1 VIPLHPPP
9 GDTSTERTVY
19 IDGTP
24 EQIEYAKQ
32 LINEVISEISF
43 LDNDNVVQVYE
54 HTLVGCASA
63 GMWQVYHLRAVC
75 RFTIYNSVAESGQKS
90 TYGWRISSTT
100 RLSSS
105 KLGSSWG
112 SQTGY
117 GYVQQPGAYP
127 SQAPQGSSGTSYP
140 GYPTQPTSGGYPSG
154 WDQTSATTERASTAT
169 DTAGYGYG
177 YGQTATYGQQ
187 HGGSYGDSVYAQP
200 PAGQQQGYTDMYGV
214 YHPPAP
220 QPGYGSQIGAQ
231 PGYGGSQ
238 AGYDQSQQ
246 SYGSSAKGP
255 TYGAQGPTEVPP
267 PTSQVA
273 PVQPPTSAG
282 IGSQP
287 LNAPPSYP
295 PQGSVQT
302 SYGSQ
307 PTPPPMAQAGYGP
320 PQGQKAAYG
329 QTPPPSSTQT
339 SSIQSAPMQSG
350 YGPPSALAPPQLG
363 YAQPDSAQYRTPS
376 GYGSAPGYGLAPPY
390 GALQPAAQPG
400 YGQVPPYGASQPAT
414 QPGYGQSYDSKV
426 PTQKSNSNDTTP
438 ASQSGQQT
446 GADKAS
452 PKS

>member
-32 LINEVISEISF
+32 LINEVISE
-43 LDNDNVVQVYE
+43 NRVRNPPMGGGYPPQQGYRP
-54 HTLVGCASA
+54 
-63 GMWQVYHLRAVC
+63 Q
-75 RFTIYNSVAESGQKS
+75 
-90 TYGWRISSTT
+90 
-100 RLSSS
+100 
-105 KLGSSWG
+105 SWAPPG
-112 SQTGY
+112 APQTGY

-154 WDQTSATTERASTAT
+154 WDQTSGQTNPPQGSGTGYDYYSQQPQSGASTAT

-282 IGSQP
+282 IGSQQ

-426 PTQKSNSNDTTP
+426 PSYSSDSNVGAAAQKSNSNDTTP